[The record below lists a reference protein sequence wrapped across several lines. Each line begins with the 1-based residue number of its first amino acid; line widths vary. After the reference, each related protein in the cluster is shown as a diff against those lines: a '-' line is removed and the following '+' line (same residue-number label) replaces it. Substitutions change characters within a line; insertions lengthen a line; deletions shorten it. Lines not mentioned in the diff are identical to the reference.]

1 MAEATAQVA
10 RAFAASSTLE
20 AQTPTPIA
28 QLNPELPDRQSRV
41 IDGVVTITWP
51 YSIVTHSAAFILA
64 EHDFR
69 QRHARGQL
77 RLEFHGQVGQKLADA
92 GIGGGDALRIS
103 LEGAEWEAHK
113 SQTRVPGTI
122 LEWQLKFTNRLLMRV
137 RRADDQQTEILDLT
151 LPDDANGNDAPLAT
165 LTPQGS
171 SPLHHSGL
179 FATEVVS
186 TPGAHSPDSNLPA
199 KRLASYAFESAEYA
213 SPAFL
218 KRARVS
224 YGSLFEDGFDI
235 FDEDVAKRKKKKAKR
250 SRFSM
255 GATGWKYS
263 SRSPSP
269 EPKAPELH
277 ELESDGEEDS
287 ETAEPD
293 EPMVTSLKSPAMVD
307 ESSQTLDSSF
317 AFQIAEQARESA
329 SLIPSSPTPM
339 AFGKRPEQANG
350 HSAAP
355 IFATPSATKEE
366 TIPTATQSSRPSF
379 GGGVNI
385 FASVATATPPQSGL
399 FGSSFGNSGFSVE
412 HTTTAS
418 TSSIPVF
425 NDALAESMRSR
436 DAAEERATG
445 QPELAFDVSTNEAY
459 PEIDSNFG
467 AIQSPKDEQHSN
479 FFADTDFPLPAAIS
493 NPFAVEPFPQPAS
506 SAQEQPEDDI
516 YEASTYPE
524 IQEHEE
530 SLKESKPH
538 AFDLPRTFDQM
549 RSEVAGEKLHKEEEA
564 EEQDESTDYDIEA
577 GEPPQ
582 RLQEVESEEEVDE
595 EEEDAQGEYDD
606 EEESGLGEH
615 YDEDDERH
623 YDDEDEGERED
634 SDEDGQE
641 YSDEEEVDNEEE
653 ESAARDQ
660 PASQDPVYISLLSDS
675 EDDAESSAP
684 IPAPTCTL
692 ASPKLAEPEQSD
704 EEEEDSDSEEE
715 GDDEIVRPGSAD
727 KVSRTREPSGEE
739 EVRKH
744 KADRTGDE
752 DASAEEHFD
761 EVDIV
766 KRSREEDQVDVEP
779 RVSPIEETE
788 SAKEMQVSADEM
800 DVDEVGDEVGE
811 EVRSSPKVQSDRS
824 LKKTASRSPSP
835 IVVDTV
841 AEEIDVMEE
850 DAAPEAAAV
859 EATDVNAME
868 EDVASNAPVEANDVN
883 PMEEKVASEPAQAE
897 ALNVEKATNADTDI
911 NIAEAPEDIENEIK
925 SQPDVDMDIREPE
938 EVERLVDDPSA
949 VVAEEVSVEH
959 DECEMVVEPSSGVPE
974 ESNAIL
980 EEAAEEVLEETGPKE
995 LSPST
1000 QLVEELTQEGPVEVL
1015 VSEVQ
1020 VEDQVSEADGAKQ
1033 LVGEAKV
1040 AAQSTTTPPTVSDTN
1055 HQLLPSVDTLIP
1067 VAAAAEIEIPQNPQ
1081 EKPHQGAEG
1090 DEDEDDL
1097 AASQQIMYEFLQQSS
1112 PKPELPPP
1120 PLPASAKE
1128 HRRKRSDTIS
1138 ETGRRTRSQ
1147 TKQQPEEE
1155 EKEAEA
1161 LKSSPRSHR
1170 RSSRSID
1177 KANDLTIDTSVE
1189 FNTSISSKNSD
1200 RTPLLQRSF
1209 RITRSR
1215 GTADQADPSVAIAK
1229 AATASTGRSS
1239 ASPRS
1244 AEHTPSRPI
1253 TLRVTR
1259 SMENIAEAG
1268 LKEGLVIP
1276 DASVR
1281 SVRLDDASSTGT
1293 RSPAASTPLTPSTQM
1308 QMQLQQ
1314 EQRYTRRPSE
1324 SPASAGLRPPA
1335 IAASPAPED
1344 AESLATASELK
1355 LQLQRDLRTT
1365 LPDNLALK
1373 SLRTALDKTAD
1384 MIAVAASTP
1393 APPYRPKNGPRDYM
1407 LELLLV
1413 DPSSAPQG
1421 IYVAHV
1427 FRPHQQSLPA
1437 VQRGDVVLLR
1447 GMTVVAV
1454 RDRGFGLRAGDSSAW
1469 AVWDEQ
1475 ARQAAST
1482 GDVALPQIK
1491 GPPVDV
1497 MEAEAQYAM
1506 GLSRWWALLDEPTMA
1521 KMERAAQR
1529 MLAFS

>member
-1 MAEATAQVA
+1 MAEATAPAA
-10 RAFAASSTLE
+10 RASAASSTLE

-28 QLNPELPDRQSRV
+28 QLDPELPDRESRV

-137 RRADDQQTEILDLT
+137 RRADEQQTEILDLT
-151 LPDDANGNDAPLAT
+151 SPDDANGNDAPLAT

-199 KRLASYAFESAEYA
+199 KRLASYAFEPAEYA

-224 YGSLFEDGFDI
+224 YGSLFEDGSDI
-235 FDEDVAKRKKKKAKR
+235 FDQDVAKRKKKKAKR

-269 EPKAPELH
+269 EPKAPEQR
-277 ELESDGEEDS
+277 ELESDGQEDS

-293 EPMVTSLKSPAMVD
+293 EPIVTSLKSPAMVD
-307 ESSQTLDSSF
+307 ESSQTLDTSF
-317 AFQIAEQARESA
+317 AFQIAEQAHESA

-339 AFGKRPEQANG
+339 GFGKPPEQADG

-355 IFATPSATKEE
+355 IFATPSNTKEE
-366 TIPTATQSSRPSF
+366 TISTATQPSRPLF
-379 GGGVNI
+379 GGGANI

-445 QPELAFDVSTNEAY
+445 QPELAFDVSINEAY
-459 PEIDSNFG
+459 PESDSNFG
-467 AIQSPKDEQHSN
+467 AIQITKDEQHSS

-530 SLKESKPH
+530 SIKESKPH

-549 RSEVAGEKLHKEEEA
+549 RNEVAGEKLHKEEEA

-577 GEPPQ
+577 GELPQ
-582 RLQEVESEEEVDE
+582 RLQEVESEEELGG

-615 YDEDDERH
+615 YDEDDETH
-623 YDDEDEGERED
+623 YNDEDEGERED
-634 SDEDGQE
+634 SDEEGRE

-653 ESAARDQ
+653 ESAAHGL

-675 EDDAESSAP
+675 EDDVESSAP
-684 IPAPTCTL
+684 IPAPTSTL
-692 ASPKLAEPEQSD
+692 ASPRLAESEQSD
-704 EEEEDSDSEEE
+704 EEEEDSDSVEG
-715 GDDEIVRPGSAD
+715 GDDEIVRPEFAD
-727 KVSRTREPSGEE
+727 KVSRTRESSGEE
-739 EVRKH
+739 EV
-744 KADRTGDE
+744 DRTGDE

-761 EVDIV
+761 EVNIV
-766 KRSREEDQVDVEP
+766 KRFGEEDQVGVEP

-800 DVDEVGDEVGE
+800 DVAEVGE
-811 EVRSSPKVQSDRS
+811 EVRSSPMVQSDRP
-824 LKKTASRSPSP
+824 LKKTASRGPSP

-841 AEEIDVMEE
+841 AEEVDVVEE

-859 EATDVNAME
+859 EATDVNVME

-883 PMEEKVASEPAQAE
+883 TMEEDAACEPAQAE
-897 ALNVEKATNADTDI
+897 ALDVEKATNADTDI
-911 NIAEAPEDIENEIK
+911 DIAEAPEDIENEIK
-925 SQPDVDMDIREPE
+925 SQPDVDMDIRESE
-938 EVERLVDDPSA
+938 EVERLVDDPPA
-949 VVAEEVSVEH
+949 VAAEEVSVEH
-959 DECEMVVEPSSGVPE
+959 DECEMEVEPSSGVPE
-974 ESNAIL
+974 ESSAIL
-980 EEAAEEVLEETGPKE
+980 EEAAEEVLEEAGQKE

-1000 QLVEELTQEGPVEVL
+1000 QPVEELTQEGPVEVL

-1020 VEDQVSEADGAKQ
+1020 VEDQVSEADDAKQ
-1033 LVGEAKV
+1033 LVGEAEV
-1040 AAQSTTTPPTVSDTN
+1040 AAQSTTTAPTVSDTN
-1055 HQLLPSVDTLIP
+1055 RQLLPPIDTLIP
-1067 VAAAAEIEIPQNPQ
+1067 VAAAAGIEIPQNTQ
-1081 EKPHQGAEG
+1081 DKPHQGAEG

-1097 AASQQIMYEFLQQSS
+1097 AASRQIMDEFLQQSS

-1120 PLPASAKE
+1120 PLPVSAKE

-1161 LKSSPRSHR
+1161 LKSSPHSHR

-1177 KANDLTIDTSVE
+1177 KANDLTIDTCVE

-1215 GTADQADPSVAIAK
+1215 GTADQTDPSVAIAK
-1229 AATASTGRSS
+1229 AAAASIGRSS

-1253 TLRVTR
+1253 ALRVTR

-1293 RSPAASTPLTPSTQM
+1293 RSPVASTPLTPSTQM

-1393 APPYRPKNGPRDYM
+1393 APPYRPKNRPRDYM

-1521 KMERAAQR
+1521 RMERAAQR

>member
-1 MAEATAQVA
+1 MAEATA
-10 RAFAASSTLE
+10 RASAASSTLD

-28 QLNPELPDRQSRV
+28 QLKPELVDRESRV

-69 QRHARGQL
+69 LRHARGQL

-137 RRADDQQTEILDLT
+137 QRADDQQTEILDLT
-151 LPDDANGNDAPLAT
+151 LPDDANGNVAPLAT

-171 SPLHHSGL
+171 SPVNHSGL

-186 TPGAHSPDSNLPA
+186 TPGTHSPNSNLPA
-199 KRLASYAFESAEYA
+199 KRLASYAFEPAEYA

-277 ELESDGEEDS
+277 ELESDGEEGS
-287 ETAEPD
+287 EADEPD
-293 EPMVTSLKSPAMVD
+293 EPIVASLKSPAMVD
-307 ESSQTLDSSF
+307 ESSQTLDTSF

-339 AFGKRPEQANG
+339 TFGKPQEQPDG
-350 HSAAP
+350 HFAAP
-355 IFATPSATKEE
+355 IFGGPSTTKQE
-366 TIPTATQSSRPSF
+366 TASSAAKPNRPLF
-379 GGGVNI
+379 GGSTNI
-385 FASVATATPPQSGL
+385 SASAVTAAPPQSSI

-436 DAAEERATG
+436 DAAEERAPG
-445 QPELAFDVSTNEAY
+445 QPELAFDISTNEAY
-459 PEIDSNFG
+459 PEIDTNFG
-467 AIQSPKDEQHSN
+467 VTQSLKDQQHSN
-479 FFADTDFPLPAAIS
+479 PFATTEFPLPAAIS
-493 NPFAVEPFPQPAS
+493 NPFAVEPFPHATL

-516 YEASTYPE
+516 YEANTYPE
-524 IQEHEE
+524 IQEHEQI
-530 SLKESKPH
+530 LKESKPH
-538 AFDLPRTFDQM
+538 AFDLPRTLDQM
-549 RSEVAGEKLHKEEEA
+549 RSEVAGQKTHEEEEA

-577 GEPPQ
+577 GEPPR
-582 RLQEVESEEEVDE
+582 RLQAVESEQEQDE
-595 EEEDAQGEYDD
+595 EEDDAQGEYDD
-606 EEESGLGEH
+606 EEESGLDEH
-615 YDEDDERH
+615 CGEDDEGH
-623 YDDEDEGERED
+623 YDDDDEEGR
-634 SDEDGQE
+634 E
-641 YSDEEEVDNEEE
+641 YSDGEDDDDEEE
-653 ESAARDQ
+653 EEEEEEPAARDR

-675 EDDAESSAP
+675 EDEAEPSTP
-684 IPAPTCTL
+684 VPAPTST
-692 ASPKLAEPEQSD
+692 AIPPKSAELELSDED
-704 EEEEDSDSEEE
+704 EEESEDESE
-715 GDDEIVRPGSAD
+715 GDDESARQISAD
-727 KVSRTREPSGEE
+727 EGSHTRESSREE
-739 EVRKH
+739 AVVEH
-744 KADRTGDE
+744 DAGDE
-752 DASAEEHFD
+752 DASADEHLD

-766 KRSREEDQVDVEP
+766 KRLREEDQADAEP
-779 RVSPIEETE
+779 RVSPAAETE

-800 DVDEVGDEVGE
+800 DVDEVGSNSVVGAE
-811 EVRSSPKVQSDRS
+811 PP
-824 LKKTASRSPSP
+824 LKETASRSPSP
-835 IVVDTV
+835 ITVDKV
-841 AEEIDVMEE
+841 ATEVDAMEE
-850 DAAPEAAAV
+850 DIASEPAPV

-868 EDVASNAPVEANDVN
+868 EDVASETAPVEAEDANAMEKDVT
-883 PMEEKVASEPAQAE
+883 PEPAQVDASDI
-897 ALNVEKATNADTDI
+897 EKAANADADI
-911 NIAEAPEDIENEIK
+911 HVAEAPEDIENEIK
-925 SQPDVDMDIREPE
+925 SQPDVDMDIKEPE
-938 EVERLVDDPSA
+938 EVEMLVEAPPTVA
-949 VVAEEVSVEH
+949 AEEVPVEQ
-959 DECEMVVEPSSGVPE
+959 DERELVVEPSLKAPE
-974 ESNAIL
+974 ESTL
-980 EEAAEEVLEETGPKE
+980 VLEEIAKE
-995 LSPST
+995 VVEEAWQEKLSAST
-1000 QLVEELTQEGPVEVL
+1000 QLVEELAQEDPEEVPVP
-1015 VSEVQ
+1015 EVQ
-1020 VEDQVSEADGAKQ
+1020 DQLSETDVKQ
-1033 LVGEAKV
+1033 LAGAAEV
-1040 AAQSTTTPPTVSDTN
+1040 AAQSTTTRPAASTTN
-1055 HQLLPSVDTLIP
+1055 RQLLTPIDTHIP
-1067 VAAAAEIEIPQNPQ
+1067 VAEAAGIEVIQTTQ
-1081 EKPHQGAEG
+1081 EQPHQGAEG
-1090 DEDEDDL
+1090 DADEDDM
-1097 AASQQIMYEFLQQSS
+1097 AASQQIMDEFLQQSS
-1112 PKPELPPP
+1112 PKLELPPP
-1120 PLPASAKE
+1120 PLPVSAKE
-1128 HRRKRSDTIS
+1128 HRRKRSDTVS

-1155 EKEAEA
+1155 NEAEA
-1161 LKSSPRSHR
+1161 TKSSPHSHR

-1177 KANDLTIDTSVE
+1177 KTNDLTVDTSIE
-1189 FNTSISSKNSD
+1189 SNTSLSSKNSD
-1200 RTPLLQRSF
+1200 RTPLLHRSF

-1229 AATASTGRSS
+1229 AAAASTGRLS

-1253 TLRVTR
+1253 MLRVTR

-1281 SVRLDDASSTGT
+1281 SVRLDDASSSGT
-1293 RSPAASTPLTPSTQM
+1293 RSPAASTPLTPSTQV

-1314 EQRYTRRPSE
+1314 EQRYTGRPSE
-1324 SPASAGLRPPA
+1324 SPASAGLRAPA
-1335 IAASPAPED
+1335 IAASPPPED

-1373 SLRTALDKTAD
+1373 SLRTALNKTAD

-1421 IYVAHV
+1421 IYVAHI
-1427 FRPHQQSLPA
+1427 FRPHQHSLPA

-1454 RDRGFGLRAGDSSAW
+1454 KDRGFGLRAGDVSAW

-1506 GLSRWWALLDEPTMA
+1506 GLSRWWALLDEATMS
-1521 KMERAAQR
+1521 KMERATQR